1 MKQISL
7 FLCLLVSQSILAQKS
22 SLVIVPSAKDSI
34 IMPNALKGQ
43 NFGLKYQSNNGQGFD
58 IYESGIDRMPVLMPD
73 KNNSASL
80 GLNKTEN
87 QPSFQPFKKYQPA
100 QVLPNNNQGLQFQN
114 DSLIIT
120 PKKFK
125 KQ

>member
-1 MKQISL
+1 MT
-7 FLCLLVSQSILAQKS
+7 QSAYAQKS
-22 SLVIVPSAKDSI
+22 SLVIVQPAKDSI

-58 IYESGIDRMPVLMPD
+58 IYQSGVDRMPVLMPD
-73 KNNSASL
+73 KNNMASL
-80 GLNKTEN
+80 EIIKTQN
-87 QPSFQPFKKYQPA
+87 QPSLLPLRKYQPI
-100 QVLPNNNQGLQFQN
+100 LPNNNQGLQFQN
-114 DSLIIT
+114 DSLIIA

>member
-1 MKQISL
+1 MKQVV
-7 FLCLLVSQSILAQKS
+7 LLLGLLMTLSAYAQKS
-22 SLVIVPSAKDSI
+22 SLVIVQSAKDSL

-58 IYESGIDRMPVLMPD
+58 IYQSGVDRMPVLVPD
-73 KNNSASL
+73 KNNMASL
-80 GLNKTEN
+80 EKIKTQN
-87 QPSFQPFKKYQPA
+87 QPSLLPLRKYQPI
-100 QVLPNNNQGLQFQN
+100 LPNNNQGLQFQN
-114 DSLIIT
+114 DSLIIA

>member
-7 FLCLLVSQSILAQKS
+7 LVCLLISQSLLAQKS
-22 SLVIVPSAKDSI
+22 SLVIVQPAKDSI

-58 IYESGIDRMPVLMPD
+58 IYESGMDRMPVLVPD
-73 KNNSASL
+73 KNNMASL
-80 GLNKTEN
+80 EIIKTQN
-87 QPSFQPFKKYQPA
+87 QPSLLPLRKYQPI
-100 QVLPNNNQGLQFQN
+100 LPNNNQGLQFQN
-114 DSLIIT
+114 DSLIIA

>member
-1 MKQISL
+1 MKQVVLIL
-7 FLCLLVSQSILAQKS
+7 GLLMTQSAYAQKS
-22 SLVIVPSAKDSI
+22 SLVIVQPAKDSI

-58 IYESGIDRMPVLMPD
+58 IYQSGVDRMPVLVPD
-73 KNNSASL
+73 KNNMASL
-80 GLNKTEN
+80 EIIKTQN
-87 QPSFQPFKKYQPA
+87 QPSLLPLRKYQPI
-100 QVLPNNNQGLQFQN
+100 LPNNNQGLPFQN
-114 DSLIIT
+114 DSLIIA

>member
-1 MKQISL
+1 MKQVV
-7 FLCLLVSQSILAQKS
+7 LLLGLLMTLSAYAQKS
-22 SLVIVPSAKDSI
+22 SLVIVQSAKDSL

-58 IYESGIDRMPVLMPD
+58 IYQSGVDRMPVLVPD
-73 KNNSASL
+73 KNNMASL
-80 GLNKTEN
+80 EMIKTQN
-87 QPSFQPFKKYQPA
+87 QPSLLPLRKYQPI
-100 QVLPNNNQGLQFQN
+100 LPNNNQGLQFQN
-114 DSLIIT
+114 DSLIIA